1 MKTPLLSHSVKR
13 ENSGSTTKERTGHRE
28 PGPQRGLWCPPPSL
42 PPWPRGLP
50 AWDSSLSIAYH
61 GVASGMSPTG
71 CIQGPQGAMLCPPA
85 LSPGLHP
92 LWPVQIL
99 LLFQVHPPSRCPPL
113 GSLPVVSFLC
123 APGLSSLKLQCLRT
137 AVWGS

>member
-13 ENSGSTTKERTGHRE
+13 ENSRSNTKERTGHRE
-28 PGPQRGLWCPPPSL
+28 PGPQRGLRCPLLPFLPGPGAASL
-42 PPWPRGLP
+42 GLISVCSPPWPGL
-50 AWDSSLSIAYH
+50 WDESYWLH
-61 GVASGMSPTG
+61 PGASGSYAVSS
-71 CIQGPQGAMLCPPA
+71 CPQPR
-85 LSPGLHP
+85 
-92 LWPVQIL
+92 
-99 LLFQVHPPSRCPPL
+99 PPSSVACSDSAPFSGTPPPRCPPL